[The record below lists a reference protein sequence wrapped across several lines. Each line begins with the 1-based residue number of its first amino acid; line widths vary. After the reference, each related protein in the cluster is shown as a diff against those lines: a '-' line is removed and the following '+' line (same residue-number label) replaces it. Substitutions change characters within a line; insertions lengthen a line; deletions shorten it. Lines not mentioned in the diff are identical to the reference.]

1 MQVEHIVGYACHHL
15 SSGTAMETISIQV
28 DADIARAFQ
37 SAQPDE
43 QQKIQALVALW
54 LKRAMDLTS
63 LQIVMDQ
70 MSDEAEA
77 NGLTPTIL
85 QSIFNE

>member
-1 MQVEHIVGYACHHL
+1 
-15 SSGTAMETISIQV
+15 METISIQV

-37 SAQPDE
+37 SAQPEE
-43 QQKIQALVALW
+43 QQKIQALVSLW
-54 LKRAMDLTS
+54 LKRAMDLTT

-85 QSIFNE
+85 QSILNE